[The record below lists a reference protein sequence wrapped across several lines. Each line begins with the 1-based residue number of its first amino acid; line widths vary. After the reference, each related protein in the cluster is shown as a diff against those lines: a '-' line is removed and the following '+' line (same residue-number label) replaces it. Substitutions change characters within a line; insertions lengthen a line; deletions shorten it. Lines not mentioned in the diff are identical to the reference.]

1 MTQTLYQS
9 PGSTKYLFL
18 ETTKLEKPYGGT
30 EIPNLGSCKMYIQ
43 DSHNPKPKEIT
54 FEVLGVLG
62 PVIIGNT
69 TARELILLKLNW
81 PVAATPKSSNG

>member
-1 MTQTLYQS
+1 
-9 PGSTKYLFL
+9 
-18 ETTKLEKPYGGT
+18 
-30 EIPNLGSCKMYIQ
+30 MYIQ

>member
-1 MTQTLYQS
+1 MTQKLYQS

-43 DSHNPKPKEIT
+43 DSHNSKPKQIT
-54 FEVLGVLG
+54 FEVLDVLR
-62 PVIIGNT
+62 PVITRNT
-69 TARELILLKLNW
+69 NARELNLLKLN
-81 PVAATPKSSNG
+81 